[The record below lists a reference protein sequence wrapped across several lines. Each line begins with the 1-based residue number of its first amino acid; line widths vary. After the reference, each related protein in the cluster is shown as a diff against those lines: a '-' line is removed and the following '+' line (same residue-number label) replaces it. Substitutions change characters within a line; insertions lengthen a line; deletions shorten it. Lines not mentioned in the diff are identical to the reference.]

1 MKLSSHILV
10 AWATATATALAP
22 VPKECG
28 NGLLFGDKA
37 FYSFQV
43 SDTATLNG
51 SLVVPDLVKLNS
63 LQLNGNWYPNQP
75 VATNLTLSTIDFPD
89 LVNTTGQISVYYAT
103 NVSSITMPKL
113 KVVNGSFHI
122 GLDGGPAINLTFPSL
137 SYVGAGL
144 MIEGNIDRL
153 EFPALASALLITVES
168 TGDLD
173 CAAFA
178 ANVVDK
184 TARFRSTDQRK
195 DAVVC
200 NSNKGSSKMSRPDSG
215 GGPSFRANISLLA
228 IFVSCAILLV

>member
-1 MKLSSHILV
+1 MINCTHHTAYQCLDQYNQHKDEFL
-10 AWATATATALAP
+10 AANAADNATISA
-22 VPKECG
+22 KCSE
-28 NGLLFGDKA
+28 A

-144 MIEGNIDRL
+144 MIEGNIDR
-153 EFPALASALLITVES
+153 
-168 TGDLD
+168 
-173 CAAFA
+173 
-178 ANVVDK
+178 
-184 TARFRSTDQRK
+184 
-195 DAVVC
+195 
-200 NSNKGSSKMSRPDSG
+200 
-215 GGPSFRANISLLA
+215 
-228 IFVSCAILLV
+228 